1 MVASRFAGPA
11 LARGRL
17 WDNEAP
23 VFANRLMPSF
33 WSKPLATLAWLA
45 FAALVTWPLF
55 GAVAALALFNAALL
69 LWLFLHLR
77 NLRQFRRWL
86 RTPSLDSIPN
96 GSGLWAGA
104 FAALFRLMRRQ
115 SQSESRLSAA
125 LERFQQAGAAMPE
138 GMVILD
144 EDDRIEW
151 CNPRA
156 ESHLGVDLTHDEGQ
170 QIIYLVRHPQF
181 AEYLASHA
189 YNEPLMIRLPRDVEL
204 LLAIQLVPYG
214 DKQKLLFSRD
224 ITHLERVETMRRD
237 FVANVSHELR
247 TPLTVLCGFLE
258 TLIGMPRLDSDMTR
272 RTLRLMQ
279 EQGQRMQRLVE
290 DLLTLSR
297 LENAHHMLREERVD
311 VPELVRGL
319 YQDAVALSAGRHRMH
334 LQMESPDWL
343 TGNTEELRSA
353 FGNLISNAVRYTPE
367 NGEIRVRWHRSG
379 GQPAF
384 SVEDSGIGIEA
395 QHIPRLTERFYR
407 VDHGRS
413 RETGGTGLG
422 LAIVKH
428 VLNRH
433 QARLDVTSEPGR
445 GSRFSVVFPALRI
458 ALPPQAAQLSA

>member
-1 MVASRFAGPA
+1 MR
-11 LARGRL
+11 
-17 WDNEAP
+17 
-23 VFANRLMPSF
+23 SF
-33 WSKPLATLAWLA
+33 WSKPLTILALLALATLVA
-45 FAALVTWPLF
+45 WPLF
-55 GAVAALALFNAALL
+55 GAVAAFAGLSAALL
-69 LWLFLHLR
+69 VWLALQLR
-77 NLRQFRRWL
+77 NLQQFRRWL
-86 RTPSLDSIPN
+86 REPSLDTVPA
-96 GSGLWAGA
+96 GTGLWAGA
-104 FAALFRLMRRQ
+104 FAALYRLMRRQ

-125 LERFQQAGAAMPE
+125 LQRFQRAGAAMPE

-156 ESHLGVDLTHDEGQ
+156 ESHLGIDLAHDEGQ
-170 QIIYLVRHPQF
+170 QITYLVRHPQF
-181 AEYLASHA
+181 AEYLDSHA
-189 YNEPLMIRLPRDVEL
+189 YNEPLVVRLPRDVEL

-258 TLIGMPRLDSDMTR
+258 TLVGMPRLDSDMTR

-279 EQGQRMQRLVE
+279 EQAQRMQRLVE

-297 LENAHHMLREERVD
+297 LENVHHVLREDSID

-319 YQDAVALSAGRHRMH
+319 YRDAVALSAGRHHMH
-334 LQMESPDWL
+334 LQLESADWL
-343 TGNTEELRSA
+343 TGSMEELRSA
-353 FGNLISNAVRYTPE
+353 FGNLISNAIRYTPE
-367 NGEIRVRWHRSG
+367 GGEIRVRWHRVG

-384 SVEDSGIGIEA
+384 TVEDSGIGIES

-433 QARLDVTSEPGR
+433 QARLDVASEPGR
-445 GSRFSVVFPALRI
+445 GSRFTAVFPAQRL
-458 ALPPQAAQLSA
+458 ASVPTPHAQLSA